1 MFDIEIAGQTAAWF
15 LRKSP
20 GNSMP
25 HTKLM
30 KLLYLSERTSIG
42 QRGYPILGDRL
53 VAMPCGPVLG
63 NTLNYMKG
71 HGRSDNGWAMWV
83 SPIKNHEV
91 FLMKECEPEDLDL
104 LGNVT
109 LEILAQ
115 VRRRFGHM
123 NQWGLGDYIH
133 RNCREWKNP
142 GDSSFEITYERLLY
156 ALGYSREKAAEAGTE
171 LEAQREI
178 DEILLSQPFFQKDP
192 FRYKHGLYSTTGRY
206 ADNSVQ

>member
-1 MFDIEIAGQTAAWF
+1 MFDIEIAGQMAAWF

-25 HTKLM
+25 HMKLM
-30 KLLYLSERTSIG
+30 KLLYLAERTSIE

-53 VAMPCGPVLG
+53 AAMPYGPVLI

-71 HGRSDNGWAMWV
+71 CGHSDNGWSMWV
-83 SPIKNHEV
+83 SPIRNHEV
-91 FLMKECEPEDLDL
+91 SLAREYEPADLDL

-115 VRRRFGHM
+115 VWRRFGHM
-123 NQWGLGDYIH
+123 NQWGLSHYTH
-133 RNCREWKNP
+133 RKCREWKNP
-142 GDSSFEITYERLLY
+142 KDSSFEITYEQLLY
-156 ALGYSREKAAEAGTE
+156 ALGYSREKAGEAAAE

-178 DEILLSQPFFQKDP
+178 DEILLS
-192 FRYKHGLYSTTGRY
+192 
-206 ADNSVQ
+206 